1 MRRLKIT
8 ALCLI
13 GIAIFG
19 FPARSFAQQDSTIKK
34 QLKLPVQAAKE
45 FESHFHLLPTEEE
58 QEPGNAIPV
67 LLRMVYEQQAFMKD
81 VYPKLHEYAEMDV
94 ADPRLKEFY
103 FARFAEQINRAGSM
117 SFADWQYPLR
127 SDRPYSIML
136 PDMQS
141 QRQFVGRG
149 MTAWIR
155 LLLSKGEL
163 DEALKCIKGQLGC
176 SRHCAAT
183 PVIVCQMVGLAIAN
197 MAFDNLELAIQSGKC
212 PNMYWSLAA
221 LPPTL
226 QDLAPMVRWELWAT
240 PARLN
245 EPLPPIG
252 DKEWVQIARK
262 FVELYAESSDERYT
276 PDEGAKLQD
285 KMQKLAK
292 QQLPEALGFTD
303 AEIKQMSSE
312 ELIMRWVYMQY
323 CRIRTQVEP
332 LAFQSPTQ
340 VIGAKSKIEAENTAL
355 LKSTG
360 VKSSPYLIV
369 LPQGILACRNFERR
383 VKFLQ
388 TIESLRDYASKH
400 DGSFPARLADLD
412 LPAPNDPFTEKPFEY
427 ELKGS
432 TARIHQAA
440 IEGYKSTLYDYE
452 LTTLK

>member
-1 MRRLKIT
+1 MRRLKTT

-19 FPARSFAQQDSTIKK
+19 FSARSLAQQETINKK

-67 LLRMVYEQQAFMKD
+67 LLRMVYEQQTFMRD
-81 VYPKLHEYAEMDV
+81 VYPRLHEYVEMDV
-94 ADPRLKEFY
+94 SDPEFTQ
-103 FARFAEQINRAGSM
+103 FNFSRFAEQINRAGSM
-117 SFADWQYPLR
+117 SFADWQYPIR
-127 SDRPYSIML
+127 GNRPYVIRL
-136 PDMQS
+136 PDIQS
-141 QRQFVGRG
+141 QRQLAGRG

-183 PVIVCQMVGLAIAN
+183 PVVVCHFVGLAIAN
-197 MAFDNLELAIQSGKC
+197 MAFDNLELAIQSSKC
-212 PNMYWSLAA
+212 ANMYWSLAA

-226 QDLAPMVRWELWAT
+226 QDLGPMVRWELWAT
-240 PARLN
+240 ASRLK

-262 FVELYAESSDERYT
+262 FVELVAESSDERYT
-276 PDEGAKLQD
+276 QDEGAKLQD
-285 KMQKLAK
+285 KMQQLAK

-323 CRIRTQVEP
+323 CRLRTQIEP

-340 VIGAKSKIEAENTAL
+340 IIAAKSKIEVENMAL
-355 LKSTG
+355 LESTG
-360 VKSSPYLIV
+360 AKSSPYPIV
-369 LPQGILACRNFERR
+369 LPHGILVCRNFERR

-400 DGSFPARLADLD
+400 DGSFPARLADLH

-427 ELKGS
+427 ELKGT
-432 TARIHQAA
+432 TARIRQTA
-440 IEGYKSTLYDYE
+440 IGGHNSTLYDYE

>member
-1 MRRLKIT
+1 MRRLKTT

-19 FPARSFAQQDSTIKK
+19 LPARSLAQQETINKK
-34 QLKLPVQAAKE
+34 QLKLPPQAAKE
-45 FESHFHLLPTEEE
+45 FESHFHLLPTEDE
-58 QEPGNAIPV
+58 QEPGNAVPV
-67 LLRMVYEQQAFMKD
+67 LLRMVYEQQTFMKD
-81 VYPKLHEYAEMDV
+81 VYPILHEYVEMNV
-94 ADPRLKEFY
+94 ADPRFKEFY

-117 SFADWQYPLR
+117 SFADWQYPIR
-127 SDRPYSIML
+127 GNRPYSILL
-136 PDMQS
+136 PDIQS
-141 QRQFVGRG
+141 QRLLVGRG

-155 LLLSKGEL
+155 LLLSNGEL

-176 SRHCAAT
+176 SRHCADT
-183 PVIVCQMVGLAIAN
+183 PIVVCHLVGMAIAN

-212 PNMYWSLAA
+212 SNMYWSLAA

-226 QDLAPMVRWELWAT
+226 QDLGPMVRWELWAT
-240 PARLN
+240 LSMN

-252 DKEWVQIARK
+252 DKEWVQIAKK
-262 FVELYAESSDERYT
+262 FVELVAESSEERYT
-276 PDEGAKLQD
+276 QDEGAKLQD
-285 KMQKLAK
+285 RMQQLAK

-323 CRIRTQVEP
+323 CRLRTQIEP

-340 VIGAKSKIEAENTAL
+340 IIAAKSKIEAENKAL
-355 LKSTG
+355 LESTG
-360 VKSSPYLIV
+360 AKSSPFPTL
-369 LPQGILACRNFERR
+369 LPHGILVCRNFERR

-400 DGSFPARLADLD
+400 DGRLPARLADLH

-427 ELKGS
+427 ELKGT
-432 TARIHQAA
+432 TARIRQTA
-440 IEGYKSTLYDYE
+440 IGGHNSTLYDYE
-452 LTTLK
+452 LTTSH